1 MEMNVEMKYLMNLP
15 VLSQRTD
22 SSPHESTMGNYQM
35 VEMTINFILNNHNLT
50 DNKSRWQPSVNKH
63 PQSQLNSIA
72 QQLNLIKP
80 AN

>member
-1 MEMNVEMKYLMNLP
+1 
-15 VLSQRTD
+15 
-22 SSPHESTMGNYQM
+22 MGNYQM
-35 VEMTINFILNNHNLT
+35 VEMTINFILNNYNLT